1 MTQQEFYSRYS
12 YNPMTD
18 TLGRGGFGAVFKAYD
33 KVDDLYVALKVSQVD
48 LRNPELR
55 LREEVKKAKELN
67 HPNVARYEACYTF
80 PTTSGEEDIAVMRY
94 YEAGSLETIIRTTQL
109 SLEERYD
116 ILRQILLGID
126 YLHTHNIIHRDLKP
140 QNVLIVHHASGYI
153 PKITDFGISKQLD
166 DGESSAVSNSVL
178 GGTRAYAS
186 PEQLAEKNIRKN
198 TDLWSFGVL
207 AYQMLTGELPFNSGS
222 FSPTSDEG
230 HQEQSR
236 QMRSGILP
244 ELLCS
249 VAEPWQRLIRECL
262 VVDNTKRLAHVED
275 CLTILDRGVGKGPLV
290 AGTQLEEVVAKQPE
304 VKPRSDQQPPLPPA
318 QQPKPDAESKRQS
331 KRNKWLWLLLLLAV
345 VAVVCGIVLS
355 GGEDR
360 GDDVVV
366 TTEAEEVVV
375 ADSLDTSETEINAAS
390 ELVSE
395 SVKAEKPAEPAIK
408 LTSKPKASVSADS
421 GSGKISYAVTNP
433 SDGVKPKVK
442 SSTDW
447 LVVTMSGNTIS
458 YTTTANPS
466 NKSRSAKITIIY
478 GDESIEIVITQAG
491 KPKPSLE
498 LTSPSSASVTA
509 DGGGGKVEYTLTNRR
524 DDVKLSVN
532 SSADWLIVKVSGD
545 TITYTTKAN
554 PNESS
559 RSAKITVT
567 YGDQSFEIV
576 ITQAGKPKPVV
587 PEAKTYNI
595 GDYYDENGKRGVV
608 FEVWDGGRHGKI
620 VSLDETRVAWDSRV
634 TFDVTNG
641 LRNGTRTY
649 ADSKSDGKANTDKI
663 MARSDSDC
671 FLPFKWCRAKGSS
684 WYLPAVDELKKI
696 YNNKKVLNAT
706 LQKYGATL
714 NDSWYWSS
722 TENVDDDPEFCA
734 WSVYMSNGGTYYRN
748 KIGNHYVRA
757 VSAF

>member
-94 YEAGSLETIIRTTQL
+94 DEAGSLETIIRTTQL

-116 ILRQILLGID
+116 ILRQILLGIG

-244 ELLCS
+244 KLLCS

-275 CLTILDRGVGKGPLV
+275 CLAILDGGVV
-290 AGTQLEEVVAKQPE
+290 YS
-304 VKPRSDQQPPLPPA
+304 SDSMVTHRDRPM
-318 QQPKPDAESKRQS
+318 DSD
-331 KRNKWLWLLLLLAV
+331 
-345 VAVVCGIVLS
+345 LS
-355 GGEDR
+355 GGTIV
-360 GDDVVV
+360 DVPNILYR
-366 TTEAEEVVV
+366 TP
-375 ADSLDTSETEINAAS
+375 
-390 ELVSE
+390 
-395 SVKAEKPAEPAIK
+395 KK
-408 LTSKPKASVSADS
+408 L
-421 GSGKISYAVTNP
+421 
-433 SDGVKPKVK
+433 
-442 SSTDW
+442 
-447 LVVTMSGNTIS
+447 
-458 YTTTANPS
+458 
-466 NKSRSAKITIIY
+466 
-478 GDESIEIVITQAG
+478 
-491 KPKPSLE
+491 
-498 LTSPSSASVTA
+498 
-509 DGGGGKVEYTLTNRR
+509 
-524 DDVKLSVN
+524 
-532 SSADWLIVKVSGD
+532 
-545 TITYTTKAN
+545 
-554 PNESS
+554 
-559 RSAKITVT
+559 
-567 YGDQSFEIV
+567 
-576 ITQAGKPKPVV
+576 
-587 PEAKTYNI
+587 YNI
-595 GDYYDENGKRGVV
+595 GDYYNENGLEGVV

-620 VSLDETRVAWDSRV
+620 VSLDETQVAWDSRV
-634 TFDVTNG
+634 TYDG
-641 LRNGTRTY
+641 ELKNGTRTY
-649 ADSKSDGKANTDKI
+649 ADSKSDGKVNTDKI
-663 MARSDSDC
+663 MARSDRDC
-671 FLPFKWCRAKGSS
+671 FSPFKWCRAKGSS
-684 WYLPAVDELKKI
+684 WYLPAADELKKI
-696 YNNKKVLNAT
+696 YNNKRVLNAT
-706 LQKYGATL
+706 LTKYGATL
-714 NDSWYWSS
+714 HDSVYWSS
-722 TENVDDDPEFCA
+722 TEYVDYKPEFCA
-734 WSVYMSNGGTYYRN
+734 WSVYMGSGYTYGYN
-748 KIGNHYVRA
+748 KHDDRYVRA